1 MSVYTLTRFY
11 DNGKTEGK
19 IIMGCAFDPAQHRTI
34 DTDKYDQYLDEH
46 DSVEDAQQFL
56 AELKQC

>member
-11 DNGKTEGK
+11 SNGKTEGK
-19 IIMGCAFDPAQHRTI
+19 IIMGCALDPAQHCTI

-46 DSVEDAQQFL
+46 DDYEAAERFI
-56 AELKQC
+56 AELKHC